1 METREKTK
9 WSSPIFIWQPW
20 EEGLQQ
26 GAGEEE
32 ERDEIREGKLEAGYE
47 KQGEAT
53 EETPGCNVNWTKRRR
68 LLLSSPSGDD
78 DLKSTHFLDICL
90 EPVNYTDS
98 PNFMDLISS
107 ITFQYP
113 GIVPTYP
120 VISATSFPSTNR
132 RTSSFSPSPTT
143 TTSSSVMGGFYPAS
157 TSGMWYSK
165 PCYFKPCHKHYPGG
179 TYYPYSYG

>member
-1 METREKTK
+1 MKSISFLK
-9 WSSPIFIWQPW
+9 
-20 EEGLQQ
+20 
-26 GAGEEE
+26 
-32 ERDEIREGKLEAGYE
+32 IRFELIHYK
-47 KQGEAT
+47 
-53 EETPGCNVNWTKRRR
+53 
-68 LLLSSPSGDD
+68 
-78 DLKSTHFLDICL
+78 
-90 EPVNYTDS
+90 DS
-98 PNFMDLISS
+98 PNFIDLISN

-143 TTSSSVMGGFYPAS
+143 PTSSVIGGFYPAS

-179 TYYPYSYG
+179 RYYPYSYG